1 MISSPDAFSNYDFF
15 YSSNWWPP
23 VQCTC
28 AHYWAQIQNS
38 TSRFLNEKGEL
49 VNHMQKKLHMQD
61 NCLYSNQG
69 DMACFGI
76 SLYVGTFWFS
86 CRLQFRRISC
96 SLTHYGQKINWI
108 QKWQFFDRYFSFLT
122 TCWFLSRKIWKV
134 TYFIIA
140 LKINQKYICNSKW
153 KTCRFWN

>member
-108 QKWQFFDRYFSFLT
+108 QKWQFFDRYFFKYSFRG
-122 TCWFLSRKIWKV
+122 SS
-134 TYFIIA
+134 YSA
-140 LKINQKYICNSKW
+140 EICPKKFARYPKPHYLNLY
-153 KTCRFWN
+153 